1 MILQPDQLFVNRCD
15 QREATQFV
23 DISYFP
29 QFSHHKT
36 ILMHHSQHA
45 RAKCAERLIQIVHN
59 SIVASSL
66 RMERDEIGSLLAVT

>member
-1 MILQPDQLFVNRCD
+1 MVLQPDQLFVNRCD

-45 RAKCAERLIQIVHN
+45 RAKCAERLI
-59 SIVASSL
+59 
-66 RMERDEIGSLLAVT
+66 